1 MYTVAEVLSHPLMEN
16 AHIVAGHLG
25 LNRLIAWVHNAGTP
39 DAPEW
44 LNGGELVLTTI
55 INMPTERDEQVDY
68 VRQMADKGVAAL
80 AISTGRYIDAIPDY
94 LCAIADETDFPLIEI
109 SYQARFVDIAKALN
123 QRISQESMERVA
135 QALSI
140 QQTLTRLVLEG
151 GSYQDLADKLADLL
165 EHSISIETER
175 FEAIATR
182 NIAEVDEARR
192 YTQIHGRTDPRLV
205 QALRDRGYLPQIEQT
220 LRPRHL
226 PEMPDVGLEMERVL
240 APIVVHGSIYGYMW
254 IIADDHS
261 ISEIDMMAIEIGA
274 TIAALMMLYQE
285 SVQSAEASVKGSLLS
300 QLIQGDDTRDTV
312 LTGQSLHYGVDLR
325 APFLMMLIEL
335 HQPNSGQQTRLYR
348 IVNQWVAQTQWQAV
362 VGQFAGQIVILT
374 AQAED
379 VVKQAEAILA
389 YLRSHNHDLDK
400 VRIAISGV
408 HQGAIQVQR
417 AYQQCQDVLKI
428 KRRLLPNQPIVQFSN
443 LGYLHA
449 LYQAGPASLEDN
461 PQVPIVR
468 RLLDPKS
475 ADLFATLEAY
485 LDAGGNGVSTA
496 ESLHIHRSTLN
507 YRLSRIEQLCE
518 VSLQDPQTRTNLQIA
533 LKLLRLFDQQAA
545 S

>member
-1 MYTVAEVLSHPLMEN
+1 MYTVSEVLSHPLMEN
-16 AHIVAGHLG
+16 ARLVAGHRGLG
-25 LNRLIAWVHNAGTP
+25 RLIGWVHNAGTP

-55 INMPTERDEQVDY
+55 INMPTEIDDQIEY

-80 AISTGRYIDAIPDY
+80 AISTGRYIDEIPDY

-175 FEAIATR
+175 FDAIATR

-192 YTQIHGRTDPRLV
+192 YTQVHGRTDPRLV
-205 QALRDRGYLPQIEQT
+205 KALRDRGYLPQIEQT

-226 PEMPDVGLEMERVL
+226 PEMPDVGLEMERLL

-312 LTGQSLHYGVDLR
+312 LTGQSLRYGVDLR
-325 APFLMMLIEL
+325 APFLMLLIEPQ
-335 HQPNSGQQTRLYR
+335 QPNTGQQMRLYR
-348 IVNQWVAQTQWQAV
+348 IVNQWVAQTNWQAV

-374 AQAED
+374 AQSDD
-379 VVKQAEAILA
+379 VVKQAEAMLA
-389 YLRSHNHDLDK
+389 HLRSHNHDLDR
-400 VRIAISGV
+400 VRIAISGG

-428 KRRLLPNQPIVQFSN
+428 KRLLLPKQAIVQFNN

-449 LYQAGPASLEDN
+449 LYQAGPASLEGN
-461 PQVPIVR
+461 PQVPVVR
-468 RLLDPKS
+468 RLLDPKH
-475 ADLFATLEAY
+475 ADLFTTLEAY

-496 ESLHIHRSTLN
+496 ENLHIHRSTLN
-507 YRLSRIEQLCE
+507 YRLSRIEQVCD
-518 VSLQDPQTRTNLQIA
+518 VSLQDPQARTNLQIA
-533 LKLLRLFDQQAA
+533 LKLLRLFDVPSA